1 MSMLEMDESTPFD
14 PVEATIET
22 LQEAIVSARTTC
34 YNIVLSY
41 LTRIHAINPLI
52 NAIIC
57 LNPRAL
63 DEAKAL
69 DNALASGKK
78 VGPLFGVPILLKD
91 NFNTVDMKTTGGCL
105 ALKDLQP
112 TEDAKVVK
120 ALKQA
125 GAIMLGKANLHEMA
139 LEGLSVSSLGGQTR
153 NPYDLTRTP
162 GGSSGGSG
170 AAVAASLC
178 VFATGTDTVN
188 SLRSPANANRLDRCA
203 LCCIMHVDFA
213 VACSPVDLLAGL
225 SAATVSFLSPL
236 RKYVVRCYCFGKASF
251 DCSRM

>member
-1 MSMLEMDESTPFD
+1 MLEIIERMSFD

-22 LQEAIVSARTTC
+22 VQEAIYSGRTTC
-34 YNIVLSY
+34 HDIVISY
-41 LTRIHAINPLI
+41 LTRIHNINPLI
-52 NAIIC
+52 NAIIS
-57 LNPRAL
+57 LDPSAL

-69 DNALASGKK
+69 DDALASGKK

-91 NFNTVDMKTTGGCL
+91 NFNTIDMKTTGGCR

-112 TEDAKVVK
+112 SEDAKVVK
-120 ALKQA
+120 ALKEA
-125 GAIMLGKANLHEMA
+125 GAVVIGKASLHEMA

-153 NPYDLTRTP
+153 NPYDLKRTP

-188 SLRSPANANRLDRCA
+188 SLRSPASANRSDRCA
-203 LCCIMHVDFA
+203 LCRSICIDFA
-213 VACSPVDLLAGL
+213 VACSPVDLLVGL
-225 SAATVSFLSPL
+225 LAATASPLYPL
-236 RKYVVRCYCFGKASF
+236 RKYVVRCN
-251 DCSRM
+251 